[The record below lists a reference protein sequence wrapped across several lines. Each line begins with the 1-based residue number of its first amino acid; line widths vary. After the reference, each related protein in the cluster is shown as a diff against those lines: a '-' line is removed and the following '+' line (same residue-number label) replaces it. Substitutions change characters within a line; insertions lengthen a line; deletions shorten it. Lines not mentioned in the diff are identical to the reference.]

1 MRLDGTYT
9 FPATAERVYEALLN
23 ASVLASVIPDCE
35 RLIQLGPSEADGAV
49 TFEARIRTG
58 TLTFCLVPA
67 RQPSHLRL
75 EVHGRVGAGTLSA
88 SGAIDLVAQEEH
100 ALGAY
105 ALEMDMPGVQPAAAQ
120 GVAQAICA
128 RLATELWH
136 AAPETLPAGE
146 MLPAL
151 RAVSEV
157 KTPRGH
163 IIALPHLA
171 RLGPP
176 TGFARGALV
185 ERALWMGAGL
195 ALGVGAAVLALAVVH
210 RMADRDG

>member
-9 FPATAERVYEALLN
+9 LPAAAERIYGA
-23 ASVLASVIPDCE
+23 VLDAGMLATVIPGCE
-35 RLIQLGPSEADGAV
+35 RLIQLGSSEVDGAV
-49 TFEARIRTG
+49 TCEARIRKG
-58 TLTFCLVPA
+58 TLTLRLVPV
-67 RQPSHLRL
+67 RRPSHLRL
-75 EVHGRVGAGTLSA
+75 EVRGRVSAGTLSG

-100 ALGAY
+100 TLGAY
-105 ALEMDMPGVQPAAAQ
+105 ALEVDAPGVQPAAAQ

-128 RLATELWH
+128 RLATELWR

-151 RAVSEV
+151 RSVREV

-163 IIALPHLA
+163 IIALPRLA

-195 ALGVGAAVLALAVVH
+195 ALGIGAAALAFAVVH